1 MNPASTEDFP
11 RSEDDIDVR
20 SLSFDD
26 PDFSFFESRSFFL
39 SKFASC
45 KVRIPEDEAP
55 DFWFDFWID
64 DTMMFQS
71 WKQQNDAKTPY
82 LVMLDI

>member
-1 MNPASTEDFP
+1 MNPALTEEFP
-11 RSEDDIDVR
+11 RTDDIDVR

-26 PDFSFFESRSFFL
+26 PDFNFFESRSFFL
-39 SKFASC
+39 SKFSSC

-55 DFWFDFWID
+55 DLWPDFRID
-64 DTMMFQS
+64 STMMFQS
-71 WKQQNDAKTPY
+71 WKQQNDAQTPH